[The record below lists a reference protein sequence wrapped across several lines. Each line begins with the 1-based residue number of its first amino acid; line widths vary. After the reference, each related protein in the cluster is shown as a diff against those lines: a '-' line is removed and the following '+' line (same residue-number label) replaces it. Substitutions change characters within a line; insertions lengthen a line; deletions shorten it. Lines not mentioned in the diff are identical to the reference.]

1 MFRNIFQGM
10 NDKLPSVFSQ
20 RFDEATS
27 SVIAVM
33 LMVVIVVS
41 LAALMFLLIRYP
53 DLVSM
58 FSIPS
63 IFTITAVYHLDE
75 HNSLNYD
82 SRLILTHTG
91 NKRYENDKL
100 WAEIFKNGVKINC
113 IIDTMNGG
121 HFIPTHHNGVE
132 RMWGPGCSG
141 QYWDP
146 GELLGLDLPDGTF
159 RPGDEVR
166 VDIYSRDNEGSRSL
180 VYDSGTFKLVGEQPV
195 SRNTRI
201 A

>member
-1 MFRNIFQGM
+1 VSLQDG
-10 NDKLPSVFSQ
+10 
-20 RFDEATS
+20 DEAVS
-27 SVIAVM
+27 PVIAEL
-33 LMVVIVVS
+33 LMIALVVL
-41 LAALMFLLIRYP
+41 LAAIVFLLIRFP
-53 DLVSM
+53 DL
-58 FSIPS
+58 FSNLSVPS

-75 HNSLNYD
+75 HSHLNYD

-91 NKRYENDKL
+91 AERYENDKL
-100 WAEIFKNGVKINC
+100 WAEIFRNGVKINC

-166 VDIYSRDNEGSRSL
+166 VDIYSRNNEGSRSL
-180 VYDSGTFKLVGEQPV
+180 VYDSGTFRVVGEQPV
-195 SRNTRI
+195 SRNVRT